1 MIIILSQKTYCTDA
15 QVADSA
21 CSATAYLC
29 GVKTD
34 IDTIGLDSNVIY
46 KNCSTQNDQANQ
58 VSSIM
63 AWAQVDTALYTPP
76 PPPPLLSYT
85 LNFKLWIIW

>member
-1 MIIILSQKTYCTDA
+1 MIIILPQKTYCTDA

-21 CSATAYLC
+21 CTATAYLC

-34 IDTIGLDSNVIY
+34 IDTIGLDSNVVY
-46 KNCSTQNDQANQ
+46 KDCSTQNDAANQ

-63 AWAQVDTALYTPP
+63 AWAQVGTFILLPFLYGITF
-76 PPPPLLSYT
+76 
-85 LNFKLWIIW
+85 NF

>member
-1 MIIILSQKTYCTDA
+1 MFFNGTKTYCTDA

-21 CSATAYLC
+21 CTATAYLC

-46 KNCSTQNDQANQ
+46 KNCSTQNEKANQ

-63 AWAQVDTALYTPP
+63 AWAQVC
-76 PPPPLLSYT
+76 LSMF
-85 LNFKLWIIW
+85 NFITQICFSFKFTMYI